1 MRAAFV
7 IFEGMTALDFVGA
20 FDPISRLRSNGIL
33 PDLEWSICARSER
46 VDDANRLGFHAD
58 SVAESLAGYDLVVVP
73 GGMATRSL
81 IRDAAFV
88 AWIGSASESPLLA
101 SVCTGSLLLGAAGL
115 LKGRVATTN
124 RSAFDILE
132 RYVSRPAHAR
142 VVDAGEVVTAAGVS
156 AAIDLGLYLCER
168 LAGAAARERIAEQME
183 YRHYDPAA
191 LLKTTEEA

>member
-7 IFEGMTALDFVGA
+7 IFEGMTSLDFIGA
-20 FDPISRLRSNGIL
+20 FDPISRLRWNGIL
-33 PDLEWSICARSER
+33 PDLEWSICARSDR
-46 VDDANRLGFHAD
+46 VADANRLGFHPD
-58 SVAESLAGYDLVVVP
+58 SVAEPLSGYDLVVVP

-81 IRDAAFV
+81 IREAPFL
-88 AWIGSASESPLLA
+88 AWIGSASESGLLA

-124 RSAFDILE
+124 RSALDVLE
-132 RYVSRPAHAR
+132 RYASRVVQAR
-142 VVDAGEVVTAAGVS
+142 VVDAGGVVTAAGVS

-168 LAGAAARERIAEQME
+168 LAGAEARERIAEQME

-191 LLKTTEEA
+191 VVKAREDA